1 LRENDVIKLGRVKFR
16 VRELHVSEEIE
27 GQQNDSGI
35 DEISELVLMMI
46 LLNIDFLKRDQKIL
60 EVLKKICLNNIS

>member
-1 LRENDVIKLGRVKFR
+1 MRENDVIKLGRVKFR

-35 DEISELVLMMI
+35 DEISELVFMGGASWIGIKLSSA
-46 LLNIDFLKRDQKIL
+46 RAVCWAAQ
-60 EVLKKICLNNIS
+60 SY